1 MLLYVHIPFCRRKC
15 RYCAFFS
22 RPLPEGGGKGAD
34 GPLARYLAAL
44 GEELSQWGE
53 RLGEREVESV
63 FFGGGTPSLLE
74 PEVLA
79 AVLERVRRT
88 FALRPDAEIS
98 MEANPDSLHTEE
110 KARGFLDAGINRIS
124 LGVQSFD
131 DGRLH
136 TLGRVHRVEEAR
148 AAFRAIRKAGCG
160 NLSLDLMW
168 GLPGQTLEDWQAEVR
183 EALSLEPDHL
193 SAYGLTLEEGTPLAE
208 DVEKGLLDLPSE
220 ETQCAM
226 YLEGIRLFE
235 EAGLSQYEISNFAR
249 PGFRCRHNLGY
260 WEGRDYLGLGPAAA
274 STLNGERWT
283 NPEGEAWFEQVRE
296 GRPCAEREALDT
308 STRAL
313 ELMMLR
319 LRTVKGL
326 ALDDYAALTG
336 RAFLDEHG
344 AFVRRLCEGGLA
356 EAKDRTFRL
365 TRQGMLV
372 SNSILGELFE
382 EEQESSG
389 LREKKPA

>member
-1 MLLYVHIPFCRRKC
+1 MLLYVHIPFCRSKC

-22 RPLPEGGGKGAD
+22 RPLPESEQRGKRGAAE

-44 GEELSQWGE
+44 REELAQWGE
-53 RLGEREVESV
+53 RLGGREVESV

-74 PEVLA
+74 PEDMASL
-79 AVLERVRRT
+79 LERVRRT
-88 FALRPDAEIS
+88 FALRLDAEIS
-98 MEANPDSLHTEE
+98 MEANPDSLHDEG

-131 DGRLH
+131 DGRLR
-136 TLGRVHRVEEAR
+136 TLGRVHRAEEAR

-160 NLSLDLMW
+160 NVSLDLMW
-168 GLPGQTLEDWQAEVR
+168 GLPGQTPEDWRVEVR
-183 EALSLEPDHL
+183 EALALEPDHL
-193 SAYGLTLEEGTPLAE
+193 SAYGLMLEEGTPLAE
-208 DVEKGLLDLPSE
+208 EVEKGLLDVPQE
-220 ETQCAM
+220 EAQCDM

-283 NPEGEAWFEQVRE
+283 NPEGEAWFAQVRS
-296 GRPCAEREALDT
+296 GRPCAARETLDT
-308 STRAL
+308 PTRAL

-319 LRTVKGL
+319 LRTVEGL
-326 ALDDYAALTG
+326 ALGEYAHLTG

-344 AFVRRLCEGGLA
+344 AFVRRLCDGGLA
-356 EAKDRTFRL
+356 EVKAGTFRL
-365 TRQGMLV
+365 TRRGMLV
-372 SNSILGELFE
+372 SNSILGELFQE
-382 EEQESSG
+382 E
-389 LREKKPA
+389 K

>member
-22 RPLPEGGGKGAD
+22 SPLPEGGGAGGKEAAG

-44 GEELSQWGE
+44 LEELSQWG
-53 RLGEREVESV
+53 RRIGGREVESV

-74 PEVLA
+74 PGDMA
-79 AVLERVRRT
+79 DILERVRQT

-98 MEANPDSLHTEE
+98 MEANPDSLHDEGR
-110 KARGFLDAGINRIS
+110 ARGFLDAGINRIS

-131 DGRLH
+131 DGRLRA
-136 TLGRVHRVEEAR
+136 LGRVHRAEEAR

-183 EALSLEPDHL
+183 EAVALKPDHL
-193 SAYGLTLEEGTPLAE
+193 SAYGLMLEDGTPLAE
-208 DVEKGLLDLPSE
+208 DCAKGLLDMPSE
-220 ETQCAM
+220 EAQCSM

-283 NPEGEAWFEQVRE
+283 NPEGEAWFAQVRS
-296 GRPCAEREALDT
+296 GSPCAARETLDT
-308 STRAL
+308 PTRAL

-319 LRTVKGL
+319 LRMVEGL

-344 AFVRRLCEGGLA
+344 AFVRRLCGGGLA
-356 EAKDRTFRL
+356 EVKDGRFRL

-382 EEQESSG
+382 EE
-389 LREKKPA
+389 K

>member
-1 MLLYVHIPFCRRKC
+1 MGGTPRR
-15 RYCAFFS
+15 A
-22 RPLPEGGGKGAD
+22 GGGK
-34 GPLARYLAAL
+34 
-44 GEELSQWGE
+44 
-53 RLGEREVESV
+53 RL
-63 FFGGGTPSLLE
+63 PSLVE
-74 PEVLA
+74 PEALA

-249 PGFRCRHNLGY
+249 PGF
-260 WEGRDYLGLGPAAA
+260 AAVTIWA
-274 STLNGERWT
+274 I
-283 NPEGEAWFEQVRE
+283 
-296 GRPCAEREALDT
+296 
-308 STRAL
+308 
-313 ELMMLR
+313 
-319 LRTVKGL
+319 
-326 ALDDYAALTG
+326 G
-336 RAFLDEHG
+336 RAATIWG
-344 AFVRRLCEGGLA
+344 SARPPR
-356 EAKDRTFRL
+356 
-365 TRQGMLV
+365 
-372 SNSILGELFE
+372 
-382 EEQESSG
+382 
-389 LREKKPA
+389 PP